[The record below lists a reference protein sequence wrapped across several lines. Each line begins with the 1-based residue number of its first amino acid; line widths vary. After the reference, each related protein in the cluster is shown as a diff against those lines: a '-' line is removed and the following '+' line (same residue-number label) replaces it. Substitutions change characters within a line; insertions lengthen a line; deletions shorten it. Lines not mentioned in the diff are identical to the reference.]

1 MITVAR
7 LQKQAKEVIN
17 MKFVLKNAKKFNE
30 TLYING
36 YTQRSY
42 GRAIGISESY
52 AHQVATGKRNPGPD
66 VARKTA
72 ELLGLEINDIF
83 FIQTACKSDH
93 DEKQVI

>member
-1 MITVAR
+1 
-7 LQKQAKEVIN
+7 
-17 MKFVLKNAKKFNE
+17 MKFVLKNPEEFNR

-66 VARKTA
+66 IARKTA
-72 ELLGLEINDIF
+72 ELLEMEINDIF
-83 FIQTACKSDH
+83 FIQSACKSNQKS
-93 DEKQVI
+93 EQAI

>member
-1 MITVAR
+1 
-7 LQKQAKEVIN
+7 L
-17 MKFVLKNAKKFNE
+17 VLKDAKKFNK
-30 TLYING
+30 TLYTNG

-72 ELLGLEINDIF
+72 ELLGVEIEDIF
-83 FIQTACKSDH
+83 FIQSACKSNQKK
-93 DEKQVI
+93 EQVI

>member
-1 MITVAR
+1 
-7 LQKQAKEVIN
+7 
-17 MKFVLKNAKKFNE
+17 MKFVLRDPEEFNK
-30 TLYING
+30 TLYMNG

-72 ELLGLEINDIF
+72 ELLKMEIEDIF
-83 FIQTACKSDH
+83 FLKTACKS
-93 DEKQVI
+93 EREEEAI

>member
-1 MITVAR
+1 
-7 LQKQAKEVIN
+7 
-17 MKFVLKNAKKFNE
+17 MKFVLKDAKKFNRM
-30 TLYING
+30 LYMNG

-72 ELLGLEINDIF
+72 DLLNMEITDIF
-83 FIQTACKSDH
+83 FITDACKSDRKK
-93 DEKQVI
+93 KQAM

>member
-1 MITVAR
+1 MITVASS
-7 LQKQAKEVIN
+7 QKQAEGGFN
-17 MKFVLKNAKKFNE
+17 MKFVLKDSKNFNK
-30 TLYING
+30 TLYMNG

-72 ELLGLEINDIF
+72 ELLNKEITDIF
-83 FIQTACKSDH
+83 FIVDACKSDQN
-93 DEKQVI
+93 KKTAI

>member
-1 MITVAR
+1 
-7 LQKQAKEVIN
+7 
-17 MKFVLKNAKKFNE
+17 MKFVLKNAQEFNK

-66 VARKTA
+66 IARKTA
-72 ELLGLEINDIF
+72 DLLGLEINDIF
-83 FIQTACKSDH
+83 FIENACKGNQN
-93 DEKQVI
+93 KKTAI

>member
-1 MITVAR
+1 
-7 LQKQAKEVIN
+7 
-17 MKFVLKNAKKFNE
+17 MKFVLKNPKEFNK
-30 TLYING
+30 TLYMNG

-72 ELLGLEINDIF
+72 ELLNKEITDIF
-83 FIQTACKSDH
+83 FIVDACKSNH
-93 DEKQVI
+93 KKKQAM